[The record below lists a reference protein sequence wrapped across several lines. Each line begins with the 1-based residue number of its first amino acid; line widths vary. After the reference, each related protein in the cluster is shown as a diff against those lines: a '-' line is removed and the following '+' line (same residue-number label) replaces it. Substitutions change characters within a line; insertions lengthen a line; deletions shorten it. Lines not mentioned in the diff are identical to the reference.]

1 MAFAREDV
9 TCANRAA
16 VAAGAG
22 LREDELTDVV
32 IGRHDR
38 FRVKAVRLALLF
50 LLTLGAS
57 VAAVDTQYVEQ
68 VEKWRQD
75 FDADIRT
82 GGWLVTIGREKVGE
96 GTWTLGSSPESRI
109 VLPQPSP
116 RHVGTL
122 IRRGELFELEPTQ
135 GVNLFIDDRAVK
147 SRTVLSTQQR
157 AGKIKAGELSLSV
170 RRIADD
176 FYLNI
181 EDPNNP
187 AIAEFKGSSWFM
199 IDPSYRIVAKFLP
212 YEKPR
217 EVMLPLTFE
226 SANKTFTSTGD
237 VVFQVAG
244 QAMKL
249 TTFILGD
256 ELFLIFQDETNGVE
270 TYGGGRFL
278 YAPLPENGLT
288 TLDFNKAFNP
298 YCAINSYVLCPIV
311 PAVNRLP
318 IGIAAG
324 AQFRK

>member
-1 MAFAREDV
+1 M
-9 TCANRAA
+9 T
-16 VAAGAG
+16 GP
-22 LREDELTDVV
+22 V
-32 IGRHDR
+32 IRRPGRL
-38 FRVKAVRLALLF
+38 RVKTVRLASLF

-57 VAAVDTQYVEQ
+57 VAVADTQYVQQ
-68 VEKWRQD
+68 VEKWRQE

-96 GTWTLGSSPESRI
+96 GTWSLGSSPESRI
-109 VLPQPSP
+109 VLPMPSP
-116 RHVGTL
+116 AHVGTL
-122 IRRGELFELEPTQ
+122 IRSGEQIEFEPAQ
-135 GVNLFIDDRAVK
+135 GIEVFIDDRAVTR
-147 SRTVLSTQQR
+147 RTEVSTQQG
-157 AGKIKAGELSLSV
+157 AGKIKAGQLALSV
-170 RRIADD
+170 RRIAND

-187 AIAEFKGSSWFM
+187 AIAEFKGSSWFR
-199 IDPSYRIVAKFLP
+199 IDPAYRVVAKFLP
-212 YEKPR
+212 YENPQDVR
-217 EVMLPLTFE
+217 LALTFE
-226 SANKTFTSTGD
+226 SASKTFTSTGD
-237 VVFQVAG
+237 VVFQFGG
-244 QAMKL
+244 QSMTLK
-249 TTFILGD
+249 TFILGD
-256 ELFLIFQDETNGVE
+256 ELFLIFQDETNAVE